1 MTDTYRMTGREL
13 IGRWKVAGPALDAQ
27 RRSELS
33 TLSDEDARRAT
44 LDLFALWRPSA
55 IDEFGAE
62 LVEQQRVFRLQ
73 RVGSV
78 SHP

>member
-13 IGRWKVAGPALDAQ
+13 IGRWKVAGPALEAQ
-27 RRSELS
+27 RWAELS
-33 TLSDEDARRAT
+33 RLTDEDARRAT